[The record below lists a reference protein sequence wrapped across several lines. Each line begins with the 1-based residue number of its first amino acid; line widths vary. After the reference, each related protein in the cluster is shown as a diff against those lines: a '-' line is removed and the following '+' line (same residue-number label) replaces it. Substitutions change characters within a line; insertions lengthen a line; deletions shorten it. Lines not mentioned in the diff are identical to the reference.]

1 MAAHLYHATISWKR
15 GEGDF
20 AQADFAKGRY
30 SRRHVWQFDGGIE
43 VPASA
48 SPLVVPKPYS
58 VEDAVD
64 PEEAFIASLSSC
76 HMLTFIDIARRAG
89 FTVDSYDDDAEGVLE
104 KNEAGRSWMST
115 VTLRPR
121 VVYADKQPTPEEL
134 AHLHEQAHD
143 LCFISNSVK
152 TTVTVAAA

>member
-1 MAAHLYHATISWKR
+1 MAAHLYHATVSWRR
-15 GEGDF
+15 GEG
-20 AQADFAKGRY
+20 DFAKGRY
-30 SRRHVWQFDGGIE
+30 SRKHVWRFDGGID

-64 PEEAFIASLSSC
+64 PEEAYIASLSSC

-89 FTVDSYDDDAEGVLE
+89 FTIDSYDDEAEGVME
-104 KNEAGRSWMST
+104 KNAEGRSWISS
-115 VTLRPR
+115 VILHPR
-121 VVYADKQPTPEEL
+121 IVYAGGKEPAPDEL
-134 AHLHEQAHD
+134 SRLHEQAHD

-152 TTVTVAAA
+152 TAVNIAAPAA

>member
-1 MAAHLYHATISWKR
+1 MAAHVYRMTVSWRR
-15 GEGDF
+15 GEG
-20 AQADFAKGRY
+20 DFAKGRY
-30 SRRHVWQFDGGIE
+30 SRKHVWHFDGGID
-43 VPASA
+43 VPVSA

-64 PEEAFIASLSSC
+64 PEEAYIASLSSC

-89 FTVDSYDDDAEGVLE
+89 FTVDSYDDAAEGLME
-104 KNEAGRSWMST
+104 KNAEGRTWIST

-121 VVYADKQPTPEEL
+121 IVYSGGKEPAPDEL
-134 AHLHEQAHD
+134 ARLHEQAHD

-152 TTVTVAAA
+152 TTVTVQPPAG

>member
-1 MAAHLYHATISWKR
+1 VAAHTYRTTVSWRR
-15 GEGDF
+15 GEG
-20 AQADFAKGRY
+20 DFAKGRY
-30 SRRHVWQFDGGIE
+30 SRKHVWRFDGGVD

-89 FTVDSYDDDAEGVLE
+89 FTVDSYDDDAEGVME
-104 KNEAGRSWMST
+104 KNAEGRTWISA

-121 VVYADKQPTPEEL
+121 IVYSGGKEPSAEEL

-152 TTVTVAAA
+152 TTVTVQPPAG

>member
-1 MAAHLYHATISWKR
+1 VAAHIYRTTVSWQR
-15 GEGDF
+15 GEG
-20 AQADFAKGRY
+20 DFAKGRY
-30 SRRHVWQFDGGIE
+30 SRKHVWRFDGGVD

-89 FTVDSYDDDAEGVLE
+89 FTVDSYDDAAEGVME
-104 KNEAGRSWMST
+104 KNAEGRMWIST

-121 VVYADKQPTPEEL
+121 IVWSGGKEPSAGEL

-152 TTVTVAAA
+152 TTVTVQPPAG

>member
-1 MAAHLYHATISWKR
+1 MAAHLYHATISWRR
-15 GEGDF
+15 GEG
-20 AQADFAKGRY
+20 DFAKGRY
-30 SRRHVWQFDGGIE
+30 SRRHVWRFDGGIE

-58 VEDAVD
+58 VDDAVD

-89 FTVDSYDDDAEGVLE
+89 FTIDSYDDEADGVME
-104 KNEAGRSWMST
+104 KNEAGRSWISA
-115 VTLRPR
+115 VTLHPR
-121 VVYADKQPTPEEL
+121 IAYAGKQPSPEEL

-152 TTVTVAAA
+152 TAVTIAA

>member
-1 MAAHLYHATISWKR
+1 MAAHLYRATISWRR
-15 GEGDF
+15 GDG
-20 AQADFAKGRY
+20 DFAKGRY
-30 SRRHVWQFDGGIE
+30 SRRHVWRFDGGIE

-48 SPLVVPKPYS
+48 SPAVVPKPYS

-76 HMLTFIDIARRAG
+76 HMLTFVDIARRAG
-89 FTVDSYDDDAEGVLE
+89 FAIDAYDDEAEGVME
-104 KNEAGRSWMST
+104 KNAEGRNWVSR

-121 VVYADKQPTPEEL
+121 IVYAGDRRPSADEL
-134 AHLHEQAHD
+134 ARLHEEAHD

-152 TTVTVAAA
+152 TAVTVDTPAS

>member
-1 MAAHLYHATISWKR
+1 MAAHIYRMTVSWRR
-15 GEGDF
+15 GEG
-20 AQADFAKGRY
+20 DFAKGRY
-30 SRRHVWQFDGGIE
+30 SRKHVWRFDGGIE

-58 VEDAVD
+58 AEDAVD
-64 PEEAFIASLSSC
+64 PEEAYIASLSSC

-89 FTVDSYDDDAEGVLE
+89 FTVDSYDDAAEGLME
-104 KNEAGRSWMST
+104 KNEAGRNWICA

-121 VVYADKQPTPEEL
+121 IVYSGGKEPSAEEL

-143 LCFISNSVK
+143 LCFISNSVR
-152 TTVTVAAA
+152 TAVNIAAPAA

>member
-1 MAAHLYHATISWKR
+1 MAAHIYRMTVSWRR
-15 GEGDF
+15 GEG
-20 AQADFAKGRY
+20 DFAKGRY
-30 SRRHVWQFDGGIE
+30 SRKHVWRFDGGVD

-64 PEEAFIASLSSC
+64 PEEAYIASLSSC

-89 FTVDSYDDDAEGVLE
+89 FTVDSYDDDAEGLME
-104 KNEAGRSWMST
+104 KNEAGRTWISA

-121 VVYADKQPTPEEL
+121 IVYSGKEPSAEEL

-152 TTVTVAAA
+152 TTVTVQPPAG